1 MPAHPRWLDDL
12 RRVDEAVYDAVASTP
27 TPALDR
33 DLQAVSRAADYSR
46 VWIAAAGVLALA
58 GGPRGRRAAVHGL
71 ISVAATSATVNIAMK
86 RLGRRP
92 RPQLPGN
99 QAAARR
105 VRMPAS
111 LSFPSGHAASA
122 FAFATGVGH
131 AWPAAAVPMRACAA
145 VVAYSRVHTGV
156 HYPGDVVAGSLLGT
170 MLAQLVTRPLDRL
183 LSPMQQRDAQR
194 LP

>member
-1 MPAHPRWLDDL
+1 MSARPRWLEDL
-12 RRVDEAVYDAVASTP
+12 RRLDEAVYAAIANTP

-46 VWIAAAGVLALA
+46 LWLAAAGVLALA
-58 GGPRGRRAAVHGL
+58 GGRRGRRAAAHGL
-71 ISVAATSATVNIAMK
+71 VSIAATSATVNIAMK

-92 RPQLPGN
+92 RPQLAAD
-99 QAAARR
+99 QVAARR

-111 LSFPSGHAASA
+111 LSFPSGHSASA
-122 FAFATGVGH
+122 FAFATGVAH
-131 AWPAAAVPMRACAA
+131 AWPAAAVPLRACAA

-170 MLAQLVTRPLDRL
+170 VAAQLVSRPLDRR
-183 LSPMQQRDAQR
+183 SPVQQRDAQSVA
-194 LP
+194 